1 MTVSFYTLGCK
12 VNQYETESMKNILL
26 ENGFSLSENGD
37 IAVVNSCTVTAESD
51 RKTRQLLNRIRNNNP
66 SSIIVL
72 TGCMPQAH
80 PDKVAEFNADIVVG
94 NTSKR
99 DILLLINNYLKNRKK
114 LVELPVHEP
123 NEEFCETPIRNFSEK
138 TRAFMKIEDGCNR
151 ACTYCIIPKARG
163 RVRSRELSAIK
174 KEAEVLSVNGY
185 KEIVLTGINLSSY
198 HYGLENAVKT
208 VANVDGISRVR
219 LGSLEPDLMTKEL
232 LLALKEIPEF
242 CPNFHLSLQAGC
254 NNTLKRMNRLYTKEE
269 YENLVKQI
277 FEIFDNPSITT
288 DVMVGFA
295 GEDENDFL
303 ESLKFVE
310 DIGFAHTHIFPY
322 SIREGT
328 FAAKFKDQVTKSE
341 KSRRVKLM
349 EEAAKKAA
357 IKFNTKQIGKILPV
371 LIESDNTGY
380 TENYV
385 KVSCLDDAK
394 EGEIVK
400 IKISSCDE
408 SGLYGHIEK

>member
-26 ENGFSLSENGD
+26 NNGFELSENGD
-37 IAVVNSCTVTAESD
+37 IAIVNSCTVTAESD
-51 RKTRQLLNRIRNNNP
+51 RKTRQLLNKIRKLNP
-66 SSIIVL
+66 NVILVL

-80 PDKVAEFNADIVVG
+80 PEKAAEFNADIVIG
-94 NTSKR
+94 NTSRR
-99 DILLLINNYLKNRKK
+99 DILKSIMAYLKNKEK
-114 LVELPVHEP
+114 LVDLPKHE
-123 NEEFCETPIRNFSEK
+123 NDEEFFESPIESFSEK

-163 RVRSRELSAIK
+163 RVRSRKLEDIK
-174 KEAEVLSVNGY
+174 AEAEVLAKRGY

-198 HYGLENAVKT
+198 EFGLENAVKM
-208 VANVDGISRVR
+208 VANTNGIERVR
-219 LGSLEPDLMTKEL
+219 LGSLEPDLMTNEL
-232 LLALKEIPEF
+232 LKALSDIPEF

-269 YENLVKQI
+269 YANLVKQI
-277 FEIFDNPSITT
+277 FEIFENPSITT

-295 GEDENDFL
+295 GETENDFL
-303 ESLKFVE
+303 ESLNFVE
-310 DIGFAHTHIFPY
+310 DIEFAHVHIFPY

-328 FAAKFKDQVTKSE
+328 FAEKFKDQITKNE

-357 IKFNTKQIGKILPV
+357 IKFNTKQIGKTLPV

-385 KVSCLDDAK
+385 KVSCLDSAK
-394 EGEIVK
+394 EGEIVN
-400 IKISSCDE
+400 IEISSAD
-408 SGLYGHIEK
+408 SDGLYGTIK

>member
-26 ENGFSLSENGD
+26 NNGFELSENGD
-37 IAVVNSCTVTAESD
+37 IAIVNSCTVTAESD
-51 RKTRQLLNRIRNNNP
+51 RKTRQLLNKIRKLNP
-66 SSIIVL
+66 NVILVL

-80 PDKVAEFNADIVVG
+80 PEKAAEFNADIVIG
-94 NTSKR
+94 NTSRR
-99 DILLLINNYLKNRKK
+99 DILKSIMAYLKNKEK
-114 LVELPVHEP
+114 LVDLPKHE
-123 NEEFCETPIRNFSEK
+123 NDEEFFESPIESFSEK

-163 RVRSRELSAIK
+163 RVRSRKLEDIK
-174 KEAEVLSVNGY
+174 AEAEVLAKRGY

-198 HYGLENAVKT
+198 EFGLENAVKM
-208 VANVDGISRVR
+208 VANTNGIERVR
-219 LGSLEPDLMTKEL
+219 LGSLEPDLMTNEL
-232 LLALKEIPEF
+232 LKALSDIPEF

-269 YENLVKQI
+269 YANLVKQI
-277 FEIFDNPSITT
+277 FEIFENPSITT

-295 GEDENDFL
+295 GETENDFL
-303 ESLKFVE
+303 ESLNFVE
-310 DIGFAHTHIFPY
+310 DIEFAHVHIFPY

-328 FAAKFKDQVTKSE
+328 FAEKFKDQITKNE

-357 IKFNTKQIGKILPV
+357 LKFNTKQIGKTLPV

-385 KVSCLDDAK
+385 KVTVLEKAN
-394 EGEIVK
+394 EGEILK
-400 IKISSCDE
+400 IEISSAD
-408 SGLYGHIEK
+408 SDGLYGTIK